1 MFNTLNSHAG
11 HGKQD
16 SKSCGTVGLVK
27 ESVENRFLNNEFIRL
42 MKLYGKTIYDCTID
56 YPNSKSDCLNKIVSK
71 CNSHKVDLDV
81 SHHINDG
88 RNDNV
93 GDGKIG
99 GVEVWVYSKNSAAYE
114 PAKRICENLSK
125 LGFTNR
131 GVKFSTEYAVLAK
144 TKSPAMIIE
153 YFFDDDKDDHNLYK
167 KLGYK
172 VIAKAV
178 VEAILNKTIND
189 TKPPATENTKH
200 YKNCVL
206 YGNDIDKV
214 AAEVIG
220 WAKEDCIV
228 KHVDNHVKWEAT
240 NLFTVGGPA
249 TEAMQK
255 LNNGE
260 KFGIIK
266 GDNRYDTV
274 RKCLEFVGK

>member
-27 ESVENRFLNNEFIRL
+27 ESVENRLLNNEFIRL

-71 CNSHKVDLDV
+71 CNSHKVDLDI

-99 GVEVWVYSKNSAAYE
+99 GVEVWVYSKNSDAYE

-153 YFFDDDKDDHNLYK
+153 YFFDDDKDDYTLYK

-178 VEAILNKTIND
+178 VEAILNKKIIEEKTIESN
-189 TKPPATENTKH
+189 KH
-200 YKNCVL
+200 YTNCVL
-206 YGNDIDKV
+206 YGNDADRV
-214 AAEVIG
+214 GAEIIS
-220 WAKEDCIV
+220 WYKDDCIF
-228 KHVDNHVKWEAT
+228 KHVKDHVKWEAT
-240 NLFTVGGPA
+240 NLFVVGGDA
-249 TEAMQK
+249 EKAMK
-255 LNNGE
+255 VLNNGE
-260 KFGIIK
+260 IYG
-266 GDNRYDTV
+266 TV
-274 RKCLEFVGK
+274 LGEDRAETIRRCLEFVGK